1 MNNTYFI
8 LSNKAIVIE
17 RLHVCTWDFISSK
30 AAFEIGMEFMPNPFV
45 RNVEI
50 IFSLPFLK
58 ETDNAICLMKSLI
71 CDDDNS
77 KFIFNDTIKANKP
90 INGDKRN
97 GAILEFNS
105 RNSLAVL
112 PIKKLNVKDGVCSFT
127 VDNLKQAT
135 KNYVRLYIQTTVQN
149 LAVVKKGITKTS
161 YIYDIKVNEKRN
173 LPDHINE
180 LLNNGYVLCNKINSC
195 FCFHVIPSQYNI
207 SYLNNNKL
215 KNIRILESDAFNKY
229 LPNTEKMKNN
239 ESLIIF
245 NKSEKATD
253 GTYTFFSEFEKET
266 IGDKQ
271 IVLAIGA
278 NVLCS
283 LLFGIFSLRDW
294 ERGGKWY
301 EWLPW
306 EFWFAIAVLIALIGY
321 MFVPWEKLFRRMKE
335 YIKMKKKQ

>member
-17 RLHVCTWDFISSK
+17 RMHICTWDFIGSR
-30 AAFEIGMEFMPNPFV
+30 AAVEIGMEFMPNPFV
-45 RNVEI
+45 KNVEI
-50 IFSLPFLK
+50 KLSLPFLK
-58 ETDNAICLMKSLI
+58 KTDKITCLMDSLI
-71 CDDDNS
+71 RDDDNS

-90 INGDKRN
+90 IKGDKRN

-105 RNSLAVL
+105 RNSLCVL
-112 PIKKLNVKDGVCSFT
+112 PIKKLDVGDGICSFT
-127 VDNLKQAT
+127 VDNLNQT
-135 KNYVRLYIQTTVQN
+135 IKNYVRLYVQTTVQN
-149 LAVVKKGITKTS
+149 LAVVKKGIARTS

-180 LLNNGYVLCNKINSC
+180 LLNNGFVLCNKINSC

-207 SYLNNNKL
+207 SYLNTNKL
-215 KNIRILESDAFNKY
+215 KNIRILESDAFNQY

-245 NKSEKATD
+245 NKSEKAAD
-253 GTYTFFSEFEKET
+253 GTHTFFSEFEKET
-266 IGDKQ
+266 IGNKQ

-283 LLFGIFSLRDW
+283 LLFGLFSLRERDW
-294 ERGGKWY
+294 EKGTKWY

-306 EFWFAIAVLIALIGY
+306 EFWLALAVLIVLIGY
-321 MFVPWEKLFRRMKE
+321 LFIPWKRTFRIIEKA
-335 YIKMKKKQ
+335 

>member
-1 MNNTYFI
+1 MHI
-8 LSNKAIVIE
+8 
-17 RLHVCTWDFISSK
+17 CTWDFIGSN
-30 AAFEIGMEFMPNPFV
+30 AAVEIGMEFMPNPFV
-45 RNVEI
+45 KNIEI
-50 IFSLPFLK
+50 KLSLPFLRK
-58 ETDNAICLMKSLI
+58 TDKITCLMGSLI
-71 CDDDNS
+71 RDDDNS

-105 RNSLAVL
+105 RNSLSVL
-112 PIKKLNVKDGVCSFT
+112 PIKKIDAADGICSFT
-127 VDNLKQAT
+127 VDNLNPT
-135 KNYVRLYIQTTVQN
+135 IKNYVRLYVQTTVQN
-149 LAVVKKGITKTS
+149 LAVVKKGIARIS

-180 LLNNGYVLCNKINSC
+180 LLNNGFVLCNKINSC

-207 SYLNNNKL
+207 SYLNTSKL

-229 LPNTEKMKNN
+229 LPNTEEMKNN

-245 NKSEKATD
+245 NKSEKAID

-266 IGDKQ
+266 IGNKQ

-283 LLFGIFSLRDW
+283 LLFGLFSLRENGW
-294 ERGGKWY
+294 EKGTEWY

-306 EFWFAIAVLIALIGY
+306 EYWLALVVLVVLIGY
-321 MFVPWEKLFRRMKE
+321 LFIPWKRIIRKL
-335 YIKMKKKQ
+335 

>member
-8 LSNKAIVIE
+8 LANKTIVIE
-17 RLHVCTWDFISSK
+17 RLHICTWDFIGSN
-30 AAFEIGMEFMPNPFV
+30 AAIEIGIEFMPNPYV
-45 RNVEI
+45 KNVEI
-50 IFSLPFLK
+50 KISLPFLK
-58 ETDNAICLMKSLI
+58 VSDKVTCLMNSLI
-71 CDDDNS
+71 RDDDNS

-105 RNSLAVL
+105 RNSLYVL
-112 PIKKLNVKDGVCSFT
+112 PIKKLDVKDGICSFT
-127 VDNLKQAT
+127 IDNLSQTT
-135 KNYVRLYIQTTVQN
+135 KNYVRLYVQTTVQN
-149 LAVVKKGITKTS
+149 LAVVKKGIAKTS
-161 YIYDIKVNEKRN
+161 FIYDIKVNEKRN

-180 LLNNGYVLCNKINSC
+180 LLNNGFVICNKINYC
-195 FCFHVIPSQYNI
+195 FCFHVIPSHYNI

-215 KNIRILESDAFNKY
+215 KNIRILESEAFNKY

-266 IGDKQ
+266 IGNKQ

-283 LLFGIFSLRDW
+283 LLFGLFSLR
-294 ERGGKWY
+294 ERNWVRGEQWY

-306 EFWFAIAVLIALIGY
+306 EFWFAIAVLIVLMGY
-321 MFVPWEKLFRRMKE
+321 MFIPWKKLFHRMKKS
-335 YIKMKKKQ
+335 IRL

>member
-1 MNNTYFI
+1 MNNDFFI
-8 LSNKAIVIE
+8 LANKAIVIE
-17 RLHVCTWDFISSK
+17 RLHICTWDFISSN
-30 AAFEIGMEFMPNPFV
+30 AAIEIGIEFMPNPYV
-45 RNVEI
+45 KDVEI
-50 IFSLPFLK
+50 KLSLPFLRESDK
-58 ETDNAICLMKSLI
+58 VACLMNSLI
-71 CDDDNS
+71 RDDDNS

-97 GAILEFNS
+97 GAILEFTS
-105 RNSLAVL
+105 RNSLSVL
-112 PIKKLNVKDGVCSFT
+112 PIKKLDVKDGVCSYT
-127 VDNLKQAT
+127 VDHLNQTT

-161 YIYDIKVNEKRN
+161 YIYDIKVNERRN

-180 LLNNGYVLCNKINSC
+180 LLNNGFVLCNKINSC
-195 FCFHVIPSQYNI
+195 FCFHVIPSKYNI

-215 KNIRILESDAFNKY
+215 KSIRILESDAFNKY

-245 NKSEKATD
+245 NKSEKTTD

-266 IGDKQ
+266 IGNKQ
-271 IVLAIGA
+271 IVMAIGA

-283 LLFGIFSLRDW
+283 LLFGVFSLRDW
-294 ERGGKWY
+294 AKGENWY

-306 EFWFAIAVLIALIGY
+306 EFWFAIAVLIALMGY
-321 MFVPWEKLFRRMKE
+321 MFVPWERLFRG
-335 YIKMKKKQ
+335 KKKDIKP

>member
-17 RLHVCTWDFISSK
+17 RMHICTWDFIGSN
-30 AAFEIGMEFMPNPFV
+30 AAIEIGLEFMPSPFV
-45 RNVEI
+45 KNVEI
-50 IFSLPFLK
+50 KLSLPFLK
-58 ETDNAICLMKSLI
+58 GTDKIKCLMDSLI
-71 CDDDNS
+71 RDDDNS

-105 RNSLAVL
+105 RNSLSVL
-112 PIKKLNVKDGVCSFT
+112 PIKRQDVVDGVCSFT
-127 VDNLKQAT
+127 VDNLNQSI
-135 KNYVRLYIQTTVQN
+135 KNYVRLYVQTTVQN
-149 LAVVKKGITKTS
+149 LAVIKRGIARTL

-180 LLNNGYVLCNKINSC
+180 LINNGFMLCNKINSC

-207 SYLNNNKL
+207 SYLNTNKL

-229 LPNTEKMKNN
+229 LPNTERMKNDD
-239 ESLIIF
+239 SLIVF
-245 NKSEKATD
+245 NKSEKAAD

-266 IGDKQ
+266 IGNKQ

-283 LLFGIFSLRDW
+283 LLFGLFSLREKDW
-294 ERGGKWY
+294 EKGTKWY

-306 EFWFAIAVLIALIGY
+306 EYCLAFVVLIVLIGY
-321 MFVPWEKLFRRMKE
+321 LFIPWKRISRKL
-335 YIKMKKKQ
+335 